1 MGEYFGIF
9 AEIFAEIF
17 ARSLGSCVRTPLSI
31 KKRIWPSFV
40 AEFPWKMAEYVA
52 YLQSDSNAGAN
63 NDADISLIGH
73 AQSSTEICGF
83 LGLGGYKYAPIA
95 EYVEYVI

>member
-1 MGEYFGIF
+1 
-9 AEIFAEIF
+9 
-17 ARSLGSCVRTPLSI
+17 
-31 KKRIWPSFV
+31 
-40 AEFPWKMAEYVA
+40 MAEYVA